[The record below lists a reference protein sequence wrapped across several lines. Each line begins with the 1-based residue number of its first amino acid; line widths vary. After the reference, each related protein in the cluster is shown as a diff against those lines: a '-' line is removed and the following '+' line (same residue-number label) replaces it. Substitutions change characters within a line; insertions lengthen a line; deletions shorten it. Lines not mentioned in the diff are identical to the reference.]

1 MRLPDTM
8 PIAIASCKPVPR
20 ILCADYPALSI
31 ACSPIPARF
40 RCGAESRRSQIAEM
54 CIGRVVLAPSL
65 CCARRPP
72 ALLTTTRF
80 PVSSGR
86 PDPHAPPPLTSWGSG
101 DCSGNWH
108 ESDFYRWMHFSAP
121 APLQKPRRNRCAL
134 DLVRARGRHGPVI
147 LHLGHPGHRSWYPD
161 SINACQCLNRGEK
174 IPVPY
179 MLEAQFCLLSR
190 NSVENDREQ

>member
-1 MRLPDTM
+1 MHRLPCIINRLQ
-8 PIAIASCKPVPR
+8 PP
-20 ILCADYPALSI
+20 
-31 ACSPIPARF
+31 SPQGSDAGLNHTGVKSLK
-40 RCGAESRRSQIAEM
+40 CRS
-54 CIGRVVLAPSL
+54 GGTRTPSL
-65 CCARRPP
+65 CCARRPQ

-86 PDPHAPPPLTSWGSG
+86 PDPHAPTPLTSWGSG

-108 ESDFYRWMHFSAP
+108 ESDFYRLMHFSAP

-161 SINACQCLNRGEK
+161 SINACQCLNRAEK

-179 MLEAQFCLLSR
+179 MLEA
-190 NSVENDREQ
+190 